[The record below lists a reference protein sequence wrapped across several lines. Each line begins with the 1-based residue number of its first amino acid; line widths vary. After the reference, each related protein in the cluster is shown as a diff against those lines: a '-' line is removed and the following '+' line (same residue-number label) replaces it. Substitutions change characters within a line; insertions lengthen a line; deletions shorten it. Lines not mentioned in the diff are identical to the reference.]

1 MERAPDG
8 LTLTDLSDLGGVT
21 PRTVRY
27 YVAQGLLRSP
37 SGAGPGA
44 RYDGAHLAR
53 LRLIRRL
60 QREHLPLAEI
70 RRRLGALSDAEVIA
84 RAEDVVAA
92 PADSALDYVRQA
104 LEGRGV
110 SGGAPLVRSSAPPL
124 ASSAP
129 LPVPAATFRPTAAAE
144 TPAAY
149 GPMEGIA
156 RSQWDRI
163 VLDPDIELHVRRPLS
178 RAQAR
183 AVDRLVA
190 VARQIVREDA
200 P

>member
-1 MERAPDG
+1 MIALVTADLPSY
-8 LTLTDLSDLGGVT
+8 TLADLCEVVAVT

-27 YVAQGLLRSP
+27 YVAQGLLASP

-44 RYDGAHLAR
+44 RYDGGHLAR

-70 RRRLGALSDAEVIA
+70 RRRLGALSDAEVLA
-84 RAEDVVAA
+84 RAEDVAEA
-92 PADSALDYVRQA
+92 PSGSALDYIRGA
-104 LEGRGV
+104 LATRGIAGPVGLLRAAPAPAPV
-110 SGGAPLVRSSAPPL
+110 S
-124 ASSAP
+124 
-129 LPVPAATFRPTAAAE
+129 PAAIAE

-149 GPMEGIA
+149 GPTDGPIA

-190 VARQIVREDA
+190 AARQIVREDT

>member
-1 MERAPDG
+1 MMMLVTADPSSY
-8 LTLTDLSDLGGVT
+8 TLADLCEVVAVT

-70 RRRLGALSDAEVIA
+70 RRRLGALSDAEVLA
-84 RAEDVVAA
+84 RAEDVAEA
-92 PADSALDYVRQA
+92 PSGSALDYIRGA
-104 LEGRGV
+104 LATRGIAGPVGLLRAAPAPAPV
-110 SGGAPLVRSSAPPL
+110 S
-124 ASSAP
+124 
-129 LPVPAATFRPTAAAE
+129 PAAIAE
-144 TPAAY
+144 TSAAY
-149 GPMEGIA
+149 GPTDGSIA

-190 VARQIVREDA
+190 AARQIVREDM